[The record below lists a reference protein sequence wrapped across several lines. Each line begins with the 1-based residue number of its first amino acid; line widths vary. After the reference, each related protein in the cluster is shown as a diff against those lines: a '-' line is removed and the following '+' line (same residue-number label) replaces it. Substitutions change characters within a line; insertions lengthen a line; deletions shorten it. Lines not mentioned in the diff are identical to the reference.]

1 MRTRIKF
8 CGITRPA
15 DAELAA
21 SLGVDA
27 LGFVFVPAS
36 PRYLDASAAAAIVS
50 GLPPL
55 LSVVALFKDASAE
68 QIQQVIDTLRPQVL
82 QFHGAEDAAF
92 CLQWKLPYWKSVSM
106 QQPAN
111 FAAVQAAHPQAQALL
126 LDSHGADGM
135 GGTGQVFDWTSIP
148 KSSSQSLILAGG
160 LRPENVAQAVRIARP
175 SAVDVSSG
183 IEASP
188 GVKDAAR
195 MRAFVEAVRQADHPL

>member
-8 CGITRPA
+8 CGITRID
-15 DAELAA
+15 DAHLAA

-27 LGFVFVPAS
+27 IGFVFVPAS
-36 PRYLDASAAAAIVS
+36 LRCVEATQASAIAVA
-50 GLPPL
+50 LPPL
-55 LSVVALFKDASAE
+55 VSLVALFKDASAE
-68 QIQQVIDTLRPQVL
+68 QIKQVIATLRPQIL

-92 CLQWKLPYWKSVSM
+92 CQSFGLPYWKSVSM

-111 FAAVQAAHPQAQALL
+111 FAVVQATHPQAQALL

-135 GGTGQVFDWTSIP
+135 GGTGQVFDWTRIP
-148 KSSSQSLILAGG
+148 SASRQALILAGG

-195 MRAFVEAVRQADHPL
+195 MRAFVEAVRRADHPL